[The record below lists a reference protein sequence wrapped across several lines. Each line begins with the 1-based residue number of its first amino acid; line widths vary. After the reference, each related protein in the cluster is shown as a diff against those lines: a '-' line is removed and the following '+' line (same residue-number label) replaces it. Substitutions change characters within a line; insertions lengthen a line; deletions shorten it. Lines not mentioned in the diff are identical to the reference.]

1 MSDASRVVL
10 FGATGM
16 VGSEALEICLQSDEV
31 ESVVTI
37 GRRKTG
43 LDHPKLVEIEHS
55 NFLDYSSIEQYLRDS
70 DICLYCLGVY
80 QAEVSKEE
88 FWEITV
94 DYLDALVETLGRN
107 KPDIRFCLFSAQ
119 GASTSGRS
127 FMRFANAKGRAEN
140 ILLGSNL
147 AEKFVFR
154 PGYIRP
160 GQSHLNST
168 LSARIFE
175 PIYRVLPV
183 IGVDANVL
191 AKAIVDVGI
200 RGHDKVVLENRD
212 LKMFG
217 TE

>member
-16 VGSEALEICLQSDEV
+16 VGSEALEICLRSDEV

-43 LDHPKLVEIEHS
+43 LEHPKLVEIEHR
-55 NFLDYSSIEQYLRDS
+55 NFLDYSSIDQYLRDS

-94 DYLDALVETLGRN
+94 NYLDALVETLGRN
-107 KPDIRFCLFSAQ
+107 NPDIRFCLFSAQ

-160 GQSHLNST
+160 GKSHLNST

-200 RGHDKVVLENRD
+200 RGHDKVVVENRD

-217 TE
+217 AE

>member
-1 MSDASRVVL
+1 
-10 FGATGM
+10 
-16 VGSEALEICLQSDEV
+16 
-31 ESVVTI
+31 
-37 GRRKTG
+37 
-43 LDHPKLVEIEHS
+43 
-55 NFLDYSSIEQYLRDS
+55 
-70 DICLYCLGVY
+70 
-80 QAEVSKEE
+80 
-88 FWEITV
+88 
-94 DYLDALVETLGRN
+94 
-107 KPDIRFCLFSAQ
+107 
-119 GASTSGRS
+119 
-127 FMRFANAKGRAEN
+127 MRFANAKGRAEN

-160 GQSHLNST
+160 GQSHLKST

-212 LKMFG
+212 LKMFE